1 MKKVQRKRT
10 LKREYD
16 KKTTATRNFLRRSR
30 QLRQSTEVLRSKDNY
45 TEVTLSTYQ
54 KFRMVIPNYSRRKCL
69 AASSVDK
76 VEFGSC
82 IVYTQKFVCN
92 GNHIDSIRFA
102 LRTLLVKIC
111 IDGSHLRERILKLR
125 PAVDCH
131 IGELHCVNLIRLD
144 LLD

>member
-54 KFRMVIPNYSRRKCL
+54 KFRMVIPNYS
-69 AASSVDK
+69 
-76 VEFGSC
+76 
-82 IVYTQKFVCN
+82 
-92 GNHIDSIRFA
+92 
-102 LRTLLVKIC
+102 
-111 IDGSHLRERILKLR
+111 
-125 PAVDCH
+125 
-131 IGELHCVNLIRLD
+131 
-144 LLD
+144 